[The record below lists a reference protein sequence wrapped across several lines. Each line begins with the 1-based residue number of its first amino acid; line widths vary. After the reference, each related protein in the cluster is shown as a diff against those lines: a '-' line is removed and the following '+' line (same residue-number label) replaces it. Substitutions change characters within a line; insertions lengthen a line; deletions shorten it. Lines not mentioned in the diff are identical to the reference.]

1 MNVTV
6 LQYALES
13 VRSIHMEKKAALKL
27 TVFEENMVVYD
38 CICAA
43 CCRIEYLDK
52 WCRDLRILY
61 LQSNLIAKIGN
72 YCFTFL
78 IDSLINYICI

>member
-1 MNVTV
+1 M
-6 LQYALES
+6 LKES
-13 VRSIHMEKKAALKL
+13 VVSSIVFKGNKL
-27 TVFEENMVVYD
+27 AYD
-38 CICAA
+38 CSYVA

-72 YCFTFL
+72 YCFTF
-78 IDSLINYICI
+78 SLIVLQLELSSD